1 MVQMTWNFQNKLV
14 LTRRF
19 EWWVVESKWEHMF
32 QEAIM
37 MLKFCFISTCLE
49 IGAHLRWHECEY
61 CGLYWHGDCFQHDLY
76 TDNDFGYLTEQI
88 CQLQGSKRRSL
99 FYNKSMLLWSRLDS
113 KKGAIFVTFDGEKW
127 GKIDQNNIRW
137 HMLLLTSLIC
147 FKVWGTLKAMF
158 IKIYDNV
165 HRYYMTKTV

>member
-37 MLKFCFISTCLE
+37 MLKFCFISTYLE
-49 IGAHLRWHECEY
+49 IGAHLRWHDCEY

-127 GKIDQNNIRW
+127 GENRPKQHKMTHVTSHFP
-137 HMLLLTSLIC
+137 HMFQGVRHIES
-147 FKVWGTLKAMF
+147 
-158 IKIYDNV
+158 NV
-165 HRYYMTKTV
+165 HQNIW